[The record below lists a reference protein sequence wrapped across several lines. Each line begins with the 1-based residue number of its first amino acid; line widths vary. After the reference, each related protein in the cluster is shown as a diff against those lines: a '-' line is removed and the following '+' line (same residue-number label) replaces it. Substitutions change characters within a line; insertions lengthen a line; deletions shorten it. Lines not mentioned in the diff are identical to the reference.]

1 MLTFPHPHKFSRV
14 FQNLKKQF
22 LTLPVRRN
30 MESWLPL
37 MDIFLNNPTPE
48 VEASLW
54 LQQSFSAT
62 SSSSTSTPITTSS
75 FISLL
80 TKPCNVTI
88 NDSSS
93 SPTTKT
99 VMFIETLPGFVQS
112 RILSFLAFEN
122 KRFNAREL
130 CGLARDVMSGG
141 GGSDFWVK
149 RTARHLFDAV
159 SDSNYEWISGLSLD
173 SEDQKF
179 DEEFESVPSWLKGS
193 LSSND
198 DLLFPWLPIS
208 LNELNSRT
216 FFTACED
223 ENDEDSVS
231 EVRESLENEL
241 NEVVE
246 EIQDDCPTHVCTE
259 GEIGKVATDLS
270 ERLRNFESSYK
281 TVALANE
288 IQQLCLEKGG
298 DSFKVLGLIKPW
310 KADDETASVLISHF
324 SSGSEDELAWP
335 SQVLCS
341 VVLPKLLV
349 LEEPASRV
357 LVSALIE
364 YCKIHQRAAE
374 YALVFP
380 LILRRE
386 GINNP
391 ICDVITRILRE
402 CLHPAHVSAFC
413 QKLLYGG
420 EDENRFICLPSH
432 QCLIS
437 DELVWTESLFTLFQ
451 NILNHNVHFTQD
463 SIDHIVFR
471 VVELTERFFKS
482 LKFGNFLLCL
492 VTKCAPL
499 LKSHKLL
506 LIEVVEHTNTI
517 VTKSILSKLAS
528 F

>member
-1 MLTFPHPHKFSRV
+1 
-14 FQNLKKQF
+14 
-22 LTLPVRRN
+22 
-30 MESWLPL
+30 MESWIPL

-62 SSSSTSTPITTSS
+62 SRASSTSTPITTSS
-75 FISLL
+75 LISLL
-80 TKPCNVTI
+80 TKPCDVI
-88 NDSSS
+88 VNDSSS
-93 SPTTKT
+93 SSTTKT

-112 RILSFLAFEN
+112 RILSFLAYEN
-122 KRFNAREL
+122 KRFSAREL
-130 CGLARDVMSGG
+130 RGLARGVMSGD

-159 SDSNYEWISGLSLD
+159 SHSNYEWISRLSLD
-173 SEDQKF
+173 SEEQMF
-179 DEEFESVPSWLKGS
+179 DEEFDSLPSWLKDS
-193 LSSND
+193 LNNNE

-208 LNELNSRT
+208 INELNSRT
-216 FFTACED
+216 FVTACED

-231 EVRESLENEL
+231 ELRVKLENEL
-241 NEVVE
+241 NVVVLEVRH
-246 EIQDDCPTHVCTE
+246 DCPADVCTQ
-259 GEIGKVATDLS
+259 GEIGKLASDLR
-270 ERLRNFESSYK
+270 ERIRNFESSYN

-288 IQQLCLEKGG
+288 IQQLCLKKGV
-298 DSFKVLGLIKPW
+298 DSFTVLGLIEPW

-324 SSGSEDELAWP
+324 LSGSEDELVWP
-335 SQVLCS
+335 NQVLCS

-357 LVSALIE
+357 LLGALIE

-391 ICDVITRILRE
+391 ICDVITRIFRE
-402 CLHPAHVSAFC
+402 CLHPAHVSALC
-413 QKLLYGG
+413 QKLLCGG
-420 EDENRFICLPSH
+420 DNENKFICLPSH

-437 DELVWTESLFTLFQ
+437 NELVWTESLFSLFQ
-451 NILNHNVHFTQD
+451 NNLNHNVHLTQD
-463 SIDHIVFR
+463 SIDQIVFR
-471 VVELTERFFKS
+471 VGKLTEMFSKS

-506 LIEVVEHTNTI
+506 LIEVVEHTNSI
-517 VTKSILSKLAS
+517 LTKSILSKLAS